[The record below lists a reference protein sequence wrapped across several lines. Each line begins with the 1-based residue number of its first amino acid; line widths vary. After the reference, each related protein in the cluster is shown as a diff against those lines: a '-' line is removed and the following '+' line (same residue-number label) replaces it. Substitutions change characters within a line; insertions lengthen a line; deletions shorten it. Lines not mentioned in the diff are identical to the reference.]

1 MAEFPVGTKD
11 WSKAEPSYA
20 EQGKGPQ
27 QGNQQSPSDS
37 AWQRPQGKA
46 LPIPH
51 SDLGPGPIL
60 PNRTAWEPAHTQSPW
75 PHSTLRVPEWLGPGA

>member
-37 AWQRPQGKA
+37 AWQRPQELEG
-46 LPIPH
+46 
-51 SDLGPGPIL
+51 
-60 PNRTAWEPAHTQSPW
+60 PAHPSLRPRSR
-75 PHSTLRVPEWLGPGA
+75 PHPS